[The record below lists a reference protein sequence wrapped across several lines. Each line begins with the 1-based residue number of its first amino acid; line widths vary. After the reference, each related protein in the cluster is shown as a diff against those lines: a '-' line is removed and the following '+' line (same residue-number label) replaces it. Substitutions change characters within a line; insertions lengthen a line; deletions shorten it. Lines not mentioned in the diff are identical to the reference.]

1 MSSADEVRVPG
12 LEPGLVSAAVAAWGL
27 LFFVSLF
34 SLGLF
39 LSDPGSWLGFAAR
52 YWLAAAVLSGAST
65 FAVGRLLAEYYSEAL
80 LVAEEYAP
88 GLQPSCK
95 EPRVYDAAADVAQ
108 AVAGLEQLSS
118 LWPLAAASFGL
129 LGLYSGVLLY
139 YLVRLATR
147 GLRDL
152 GYSVSDEAPA
162 TGSIAALA
170 VATLGI
176 GLLVE
181 AYYVSRI
188 LSDTVTSVRSLV
200 EEAETTWIPSVD

>member
-1 MSSADEVRVPG
+1 MSSADEARVPR

-39 LSDPGSWLGFAAR
+39 LSDPSSWLGFAAR
-52 YWLAAAVLSGAST
+52 YWFAAAALSGAST
-65 FAVGRLLAEYYSEAL
+65 FAVGRLLADYYSEAL
-80 LVAEEYAP
+80 VVAEEYAP
-88 GLQPSCK
+88 ELQPSCK
-95 EPRVYDAAADVAQ
+95 EPRVYDSAADVAQ

-139 YLVRLATR
+139 YLVRLATK
-147 GLRDL
+147 GLRGL
-152 GYSVSDEAPA
+152 GYSISEEAPA
-162 TGSIAALA
+162 TRSMAALA
-170 VATLGI
+170 VISLGV

-188 LSDTVTSVRSLV
+188 LGDTVTSVRSLV
-200 EEAETTWIPSVD
+200 EEAETTWMPSVD